1 MNKASAF
8 SLTAFLLLPAIA
20 AADPAGDY
28 AALVTAAKEGDPGT
42 DYTAMRQAYAM
53 IPDYDPYGKKTN
65 TLMRDGQAAYVA
77 KDCKTALEKFKA
89 AIALDFIISDAHAL
103 AADCLEQAGDK
114 DGEKREEA
122 IAQGLFD
129 SIIISGDGEKPDTAF
144 HIVALQEEGV
154 ILAVAGV
161 NGTRRE
167 LLTTDGGPV
176 DKISVTDVGTGKKGA
191 VFFNISAVMIGTE
204 MQKKPGPGQKPEMKV
219 P

>member
-1 MNKASAF
+1 MKKAAAF
-8 SLTAFLLLPAIA
+8 SISVLLLAPIAA
-20 AADPAGDY
+20 AADPAGDF

-42 DYTAMRQAYAM
+42 DFTAMRQAYAM
-53 IPDYDPYGKKTN
+53 IPEYDPYGEKTN
-65 TLMRDGQAAYVA
+65 QLMRDGQAAYVA
-77 KDCKTALEKFKA
+77 KDCKTALEKFKT

-114 DGEKREEA
+114 DGEKREES

-144 HIVALQEEGV
+144 QIVALHEEGV

-161 NGTRRE
+161 NGTGRE
-167 LLTTDGGPV
+167 LLTTDAGPI

-191 VFFNISAVMIGTE
+191 VFFNISTVMFGTE
-204 MQKKPGPGQKPEMKV
+204 FQKKNSSAARPTTKP
-219 P
+219 

>member
-1 MNKASAF
+1 MKKAVAF
-8 SLTAFLLLPAIA
+8 SLAVRMLLPVAAA
-20 AADPAGDY
+20 AADPAGDF

-53 IPDYDPYGKKTN
+53 LPEYDPYGEKTN
-65 TLMRDGQAAYVA
+65 ALMRDGQAAYLA

-114 DGEKREEA
+114 DGEKREES

-144 HIVALQEEGV
+144 RIVALHEERA

-161 NGTRRE
+161 DGTGRE
-167 LLTTDGGPV
+167 LLTTDNGPI
-176 DKISVTDVGTGKKGA
+176 DKISVTDVNTGKKGA
-191 VFFNISAVMIGTE
+191 VFFNISVVMIGTE
-204 MQKKPGPGQKPEMKV
+204 IQKKNAKAAKP
-219 P
+219 